1 MVEERLAIVI
11 IVHIILLDI
20 KQVVEEHLVKEQV
33 LLRAL
38 IINMELAAVV
48 VAGMAAAL
56 RPAIMMVIVLI
67 ENKMRAAADIIALT
81 YTKMNTI

>member
-11 IVHIILLDI
+11 IVYIVLLDI

-38 IINMELAAVV
+38 IIDMELAAVV
-48 VAGMAAAL
+48 VAGM
-56 RPAIMMVIVLI
+56 VLSLI
-67 ENKMRAAADIIALT
+67 HI
-81 YTKMNTI
+81 

>member
-11 IVHIILLDI
+11 IVHIVLLDI

-38 IINMELAAVV
+38 IIDMELVAVV
-48 VAGMAAAL
+48 VAGMAVAL

>member
-81 YTKMNTI
+81 YTEMNTI

>member
-1 MVEERLAIVI
+1 M
-11 IVHIILLDI
+11 

-38 IINMELAAVV
+38 IIDTELEEAA
-48 VAGMAAAL
+48 VAGMVAAL
-56 RPAIMMVIVLI
+56 RPAIMIMIVLI
-67 ENKMRAAADIIALT
+67 ENKMQAAADIIALT

>member
-1 MVEERLAIVI
+1 MVEDRLAIVI
-11 IVHIILLDI
+11 IVHIVLLDI

-38 IINMELAAVV
+38 IIDMELAAVV
-48 VAGMAAAL
+48 VAGMVAAL
-56 RPAIMMVIVLI
+56 RPAIMIMIVLI

-81 YTKMNTI
+81 YTKMNMI

>member
-11 IVHIILLDI
+11 IVHIVLLDM

-38 IINMELAAVV
+38 IIDTELEEAA
-48 VAGMAAAL
+48 VAGMAVVPRL
-56 RPAIMMVIVLI
+56 AIMIMIVLI
-67 ENKMRAAADIIALT
+67 ENKMQAAADIIALT